1 MPNNRFSLFQLFS
14 QRSLL
19 GGRNRRSEIQADD
32 CPDLTPDNKKK
43 LQEYLGRFRFD
54 W

>member
-1 MPNNRFSLFQLFS
+1 MYIVFATLVMEGG
-14 QRSLL
+14 L
-19 GGRNRRSEIQADD
+19 GADD
-32 CPDLTPDNKKK
+32 CPNFAPDNKKK